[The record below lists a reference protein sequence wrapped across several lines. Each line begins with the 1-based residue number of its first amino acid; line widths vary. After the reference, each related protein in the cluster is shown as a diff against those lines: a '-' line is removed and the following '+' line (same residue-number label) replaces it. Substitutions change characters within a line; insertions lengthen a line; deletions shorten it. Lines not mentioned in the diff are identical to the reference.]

1 MFGKLQ
7 KNTLTFKFTTK
18 FSFLIIFSLVFGFA
32 FNNIQVFADR
42 NFSLRYSVTDTADI
56 MLVGNTLLKCSGS
69 SGCDNA
75 LSGGTTVANQ
85 RNNNGHY
92 MVNADVDSDAST
104 FNSSSYT
111 LNIPSGSQVL
121 WAGLYWGA
129 VSNNSN
135 RNQIKFKSPQ
145 SNNYQTITASQLDT
159 TGSSPTYQ
167 AFANVTNFVSGSGT
181 YWGANMQ
188 TFTNVEQSAYI
199 PHGGWSL
206 SIIYKNSSFPLKNIN
221 VFDGLK
227 VVGATTSINQTV
239 SGFYV
244 PASGPISAKVGM
256 IAYDG
261 DMGTGGD
268 SFKINSTTMTNSL
281 NPSTN
286 FFNSTITSMGS
297 HLTTKN
303 PNYVNQLGFDIDT
316 LDASSALSNGA
327 ASATLNFTST
337 SESYIPGMVYFATN
351 VNEPK
356 INLDNDYQDLNT
368 GVLAQDDTVR
378 YTAIINNTGTDSAI
392 NSVLVDPIPTNMS
405 YVSGSLKFINNSNT
419 TTNLTDSNDN
429 DIGYY
434 NSTNNTVNVNIGT
447 IAANTTF
454 KVIYDLKINTG
465 LANTT
470 SFNLQSTLNFTKQ
483 LANSNTSV
491 STDADLITSGYQP
504 DIITLG
510 DILPVGTCTNGNPIV
525 TEGTNS
531 GSSSNTNL
539 RLCIA
544 AGGLNI
550 YAPETASLGE
560 LTISKGNGYA
570 YTTLNDIVVED
581 LRGSMAGWTVN
592 ISLEN
597 LVLGNEPE
605 NSQNLI
611 LMGDKINTNSG
622 ANYDG
627 KRYLTVNNKN
637 FETIGGDDVS
647 NLQQNYNPQFT
658 TYQGYDRVSKT
669 GSMANLAASVN
680 TGAGAYRFDSDIF
693 IEIPAFGRYDPTTGN
708 KSVKTGNYTGKIL
721 FDVF

>member
-181 YWGANMQ
+181 YWVANMQ

-244 PASGPISAKVGM
+244 PASGPITPKFGM

-303 PNYVNQLGFDIDT
+303 PNYVN
-316 LDASSALSNGA
+316 
-327 ASATLNFTST
+327 
-337 SESYIPGMVYFATN
+337 
-351 VNEPK
+351 
-356 INLDNDYQDLNT
+356 
-368 GVLAQDDTVR
+368 
-378 YTAIINNTGTDSAI
+378 
-392 NSVLVDPIPTNMS
+392 
-405 YVSGSLKFINNSNT
+405 
-419 TTNLTDSNDN
+419 
-429 DIGYY
+429 
-434 NSTNNTVNVNIGT
+434 
-447 IAANTTF
+447 
-454 KVIYDLKINTG
+454 
-465 LANTT
+465 
-470 SFNLQSTLNFTKQ
+470 
-483 LANSNTSV
+483 
-491 STDADLITSGYQP
+491 
-504 DIITLG
+504 
-510 DILPVGTCTNGNPIV
+510 
-525 TEGTNS
+525 
-531 GSSSNTNL
+531 
-539 RLCIA
+539 
-544 AGGLNI
+544 
-550 YAPETASLGE
+550 
-560 LTISKGNGYA
+560 
-570 YTTLNDIVVED
+570 
-581 LRGSMAGWTVN
+581 
-592 ISLEN
+592 
-597 LVLGNEPE
+597 
-605 NSQNLI
+605 
-611 LMGDKINTNSG
+611 
-622 ANYDG
+622 
-627 KRYLTVNNKN
+627 
-637 FETIGGDDVS
+637 
-647 NLQQNYNPQFT
+647 
-658 TYQGYDRVSKT
+658 
-669 GSMANLAASVN
+669 
-680 TGAGAYRFDSDIF
+680 
-693 IEIPAFGRYDPTTGN
+693 
-708 KSVKTGNYTGKIL
+708 
-721 FDVF
+721 